1 MLSEQLIML
10 HVAWLSWHYLL
21 ERIINGEIQ
30 FLIVFIILYVLSTL
44 WLSNEMRES
53 QFKKKKKKSLYVLK

>member
-10 HVAWLSWHYLL
+10 HIAWLGWHYLL

-30 FLIVFIILYVLSTL
+30 FLIIFVILYVLSEL
-44 WLSNEMRES
+44 
-53 QFKKKKKKSLYVLK
+53 